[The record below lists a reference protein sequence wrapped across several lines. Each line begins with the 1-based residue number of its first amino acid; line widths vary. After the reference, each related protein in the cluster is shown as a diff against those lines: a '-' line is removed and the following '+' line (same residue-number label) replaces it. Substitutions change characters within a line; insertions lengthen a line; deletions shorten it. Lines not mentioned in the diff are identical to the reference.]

1 MTKRERLN
9 KIQEVL
15 EESLNL
21 EWVDRLVYNP
31 ANNSYHTAVS
41 AFDFIDNST
50 TYAYLR
56 NKKGNSFRAQVKLN
70 NEQFIIRMN
79 GMKIDASKHW
89 QELLSQESVDGLTK

>member
-21 EWVDRLVYNP
+21 EWVDRLVYSP
-31 ANNSYHTAVS
+31 SNNSYHTAVDV
-41 AFDFIDNST
+41 FDFVDNCT

-56 NKKGNSFRAQVKLN
+56 NKKGKSFRAQVKLN
-70 NEQFIIRMN
+70 NEQFIIRMD
-79 GMKIDASKHW
+79 GMKIDASEHW
-89 QELLSQESVDGLTK
+89 KELLSQESDKILTK